1 MDNAVSFTLR
11 TAEPRD
17 VEAIVGLITELASFE
32 NLGHLLQVTPDK
44 LRPQLFGDPPAAEA
58 LVAESAGRVVA
69 FALFF
74 ANFSTF
80 LAQPGLYLEDLYV
93 QPGHRGQGIGEALLT
108 RLAQTAVDRAGLERE
123 RDPLLPADGRD
134 RDDGVAHLPRD
145 RRCTR
150 GPGPALTAQAAQAAQ
165 TRASFISTSG
175 ATRTCS
181 DCELTTP
188 AMAYSRRA
196 VSRGSGAA
204 RVSPL
209 GVVSAATRGVVTVA
223 PRLTTTAVSPDASLT

>member
-32 NLGHLLQVTPDK
+32 NLTHLLQVTPDK
-44 LRPQLFGDPPAAEA
+44 LRPQLFGDHPAAEA

-108 RLAQTAVDRAGLERE
+108 RLAQTAVDRGYGRFEWTVLDWNEDAIRFYQRMGATVMTEWHICRVTGDALAGL
-123 RDPLLPADGRD
+123 GR
-134 RDDGVAHLPRD
+134 R
-145 RRCTR
+145 
-150 GPGPALTAQAAQAAQ
+150 
-165 TRASFISTSG
+165 
-175 ATRTCS
+175 
-181 DCELTTP
+181 
-188 AMAYSRRA
+188 
-196 VSRGSGAA
+196 
-204 RVSPL
+204 
-209 GVVSAATRGVVTVA
+209 
-223 PRLTTTAVSPDASLT
+223 